1 MERESERKR
10 EKKRRCEI
18 GRERAEKRQS
28 EKERGPGA
36 GPPGLLL
43 REGGSSESIRTV
55 SPADTHPRPPHPP
68 TPSQSSTPSPRSS
81 PRSWHPYR
89 PTYHLQR
96 CSSVFS
102 PFSFYYREV
111 EEWVGRPW
119 RRERPS
125 LFLSYP
131 PPRPP
136 LSPPA
141 SPFVSSILQGRSYDL
156 HPSCL
161 AEFPLS
167 LPLTLS
173 CPLLSPTDVRARPFG
188 NESRFQRCLS
198 TSSYSYHPPC
208 PPYRRV
214 PSIRRPSSALARLC
228 IFFLR
233 DISAVFYRSRLS
245 GRGNS

>member
-1 MERESERKR
+1 M
-10 EKKRRCEI
+10 
-18 GRERAEKRQS
+18 
-28 EKERGPGA
+28 
-36 GPPGLLL
+36 
-43 REGGSSESIRTV
+43 
-55 SPADTHPRPPHPP
+55 
-68 TPSQSSTPSPRSS
+68 
-81 PRSWHPYR
+81 
-89 PTYHLQR
+89 
-96 CSSVFS
+96 
-102 PFSFYYREV
+102 
-111 EEWVGRPW
+111 GRPR

-141 SPFVSSILQGRSYDL
+141 SPFVSSIHRGRSYDL

-161 AEFPLS
+161 AELPLS

-198 TSSYSYHPPC
+198 TSSYSYRPPC

-214 PSIRRPSSALARLC
+214 PSIRRPSSALARPCPL
-228 IFFLR
+228 FLR
-233 DISAVFYRSRLS
+233 DISAVFYRSRLP
-245 GRGNS
+245 GRVANCRVETNLSSDIITSVIIYSFLNYCL